1 MPLRLSSE
9 EARVFARLEAFERQ
23 LADATRKHQ
32 ATSQTLGRTRDI
44 WRGIALLAIIGAL
57 ALAILVF
64 IKPPQ
69 PQPLVRYAS
78 VAPHTV
84 VTALGPQPVDLPADP
99 PAALSEALD
108 RLNAAVASAP
118 AQTTEQILR
127 RASASGNGCLLI
139 WNGNVPSLVFGMKPI
154 RPNSLAHVLSDCADA
169 VSRLH

>member
-1 MPLRLSSE
+1 M
-9 EARVFARLEAFERQ
+9 FARLETFERQ

-44 WRGIALLAIIGAL
+44 WRGIAVLAIIGAL

-69 PQPLVRYAS
+69 LQPVVVHS
-78 VAPHTV
+78 VVAAPRPSATK
-84 VTALGPQPVDLPADP
+84 PVDLPSDP
-99 PAALSEALD
+99 YSALSEALD
-108 RLNAAVASAP
+108 RLNAAVAAVPS
-118 AQTTEQILR
+118 QTMEQILR
-127 RASASGNGCLLI
+127 KASAAGNGCLLV
-139 WNGNVPSLVFGMKPI
+139 WNGSVPSIVFGMKPI